1 MAQYIQ
7 NLLNEAGF
15 SYVWENPNSIAHDSF
30 IHELEERLSDQ
41 FQQQC
46 ATDLSVSKELRTYKL
61 FKKKLEYELYL
72 NLPRHQRVQLCRLR
86 VSAHSLRIETGRYS
100 LPWPTPVGERL
111 CATCGV
117 IEDETHFLISCKFH
131 QCKERVDMLNFAS
144 SLKNSFQHLSQLDK
158 CVFILSSKNSQLM
171 SFVAQF
177 VYVNFM
183 KRLGYCSDI
192 FPIN

>member
-1 MAQYIQ
+1 MSGKTQTALPMT
-7 NLLNEAGF
+7 LLYMN
-15 SYVWENPNSIAHDSF
+15 WK
-30 IHELEERLSDQ
+30 RLSDQ
-41 FQQQC
+41 FQQQW

-61 FKKKLEYELYL
+61 LKKKLEYELYL

-86 VSAHSLRIETGRYS
+86 VSAHSLRIGTGRYS
-100 LPWPTPVGERL
+100 LPWPTPVEEHL

-117 IEDETHFLISCKFH
+117 IEDETHFLIPCKFH

-144 SLKNSFQHLSQLDK
+144 SLKNSLQHLSQLDK
-158 CVFILSSKNSQLM
+158 CVFILSSKNRQLV
-171 SFVAQF
+171 SFVAKF